1 MLPPKIRCCLHVQF
15 AEMFLGS
22 ISIHSLVEWKQE
34 KKWRGEV
41 EKVKGGNACAL
52 CPPCSPQVP
61 SRFFVPFSMSR
72 CPSVQKKYMDTPW
85 NSPTIKLFE
94 ISSHYVFRVP
104 AKYSAWLK
112 TEILAEFWPENILDA
127 FNGGQTSERIAAD
140 RFISCS
146 ILGEWSDSV
155 YQWTGRGGTKET
167 KGTWFERKVHHFKG
181 KRMCMFVSLWFQ

>member
-1 MLPPKIRCCLHVQF
+1 ML
-15 AEMFLGS
+15 
-22 ISIHSLVEWKQE
+22 
-34 KKWRGEV
+34 
-41 EKVKGGNACAL
+41 CAL
-52 CPPCSPQVP
+52 HALPSSPRDFSFRSLCRVAPPSKRNIWIP
-61 SRFFVPFSMSR
+61 
-72 CPSVQKKYMDTPW
+72 
-85 NSPTIKLFE
+85 LE
-94 ISSHYVFRVP
+94 IAQQYSYVFRVP

-167 KGTWFERKVHHFKG
+167 QGTWFERKVHHFKG
-181 KRMCMFVSLWFQ
+181 KRIHVLPCVCLSLCGSNNLRSGSIFVSLKLGLISGYGSKWNPIVI